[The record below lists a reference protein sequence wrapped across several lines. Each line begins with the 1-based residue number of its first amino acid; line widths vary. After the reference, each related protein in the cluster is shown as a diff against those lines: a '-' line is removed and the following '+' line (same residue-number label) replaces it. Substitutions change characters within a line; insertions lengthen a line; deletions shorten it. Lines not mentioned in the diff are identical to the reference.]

1 MRGRALLGIG
11 IFAFAAVALA
21 DGLPQEVIEQAR
33 RFSHVT
39 AAGGQLSGDGDPPR
53 FAISVSSTVV
63 SPTLRTYADAKV
75 SFGELSKPLE
85 PITVGRSADGK
96 TVWIGE
102 DIEYAPDHTTTTL
115 ARVHAT
121 GLFDDGQL
129 AVAWHLGEIAPPQGK
144 KAAPIELL
152 KLAKQI
158 DPGAEA
164 PAALF
169 AKTIGDPAALA
180 KTVSSRADTVMYGPE
195 AADHFAGGAAI
206 KSQLAT
212 WQLKFTI
219 RDGVQAGVADSKT
232 TAFVAAHVDAR
243 KPDGSVTPYRLMIIY
258 DKVGADWQLVAL
270 HFSRAIDNS

>member
-1 MRGRALLGIG
+1 MRVGAVLGIG
-11 IFAFAAVALA
+11 IFAFAAVAVA
-21 DGLPQEVIEQAR
+21 DDLSADVIDLAR

-39 AAGGQLSGDGDPPR
+39 AAGGQLRGDSDPPR

-63 SPTLRTYADAKV
+63 SPTFRTEADAKV

-85 PITVGRSADGK
+85 PITVGTSADGK
-96 TVWIGE
+96 TAWIGE
-102 DIEYAPDHTTTTL
+102 DIEYAPDRTTTTL

-121 GLFDDGQL
+121 GLFDNAEL

-144 KAAPIELL
+144 KASPIELR

-158 DPGAEA
+158 DEGAEA

-169 AKTIGDPAALA
+169 AKTIGDPVALA
-180 KTVSSRADTVMYGPE
+180 NTVSSRADTVMYGPE
-195 AADHFAGGAAI
+195 AADRFAGGAAI
-206 KSQLAT
+206 KSQLVK
-212 WQLKFTI
+212 WQLKLTI
-219 RDGVQAGVADSKT
+219 RDGVQAGVAESKT

-258 DKVGADWQLVAL
+258 DKVGAEWQLVTL
-270 HFSRAIDNS
+270 HLSRAIDNS